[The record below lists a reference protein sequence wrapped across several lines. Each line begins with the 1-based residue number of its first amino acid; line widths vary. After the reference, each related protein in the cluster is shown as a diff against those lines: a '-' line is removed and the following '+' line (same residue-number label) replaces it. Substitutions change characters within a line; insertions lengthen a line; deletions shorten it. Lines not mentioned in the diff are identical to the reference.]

1 MHNLKKWFEFYLN
14 ASVHVALAA
23 VSLTLITAY
32 EFAIKPDISLILFVF
47 FATISAYN
55 FVKYFGIDK
64 AHFKVRTSNLNL
76 IFWSSLCCVILAG
89 YFMMF
94 LKTEALA
101 VIAVSGLITWFYA
114 FPKSPFRLLSKDIRN
129 LRMIPGLK
137 VYLVALVWSLITFM
151 LLLVENDVE
160 LLLLIWIS
168 FVQRF
173 LILVVLILPFEIR
186 DLQFDSL
193 KLQTIPQKIGVKNT
207 KLVGFIMILA
217 IAILE
222 YVKQQDA
229 TVYRLSLLT
238 ILIISAVFLFF
249 SRKNSNQVY
258 TGFWVESIPVIWL
271 VLMLLFK
278 FLLDG

>member
-55 FVKYFGIDK
+55 FVKYFGVDK

-151 LLLVENDVE
+151 LPLVDNDVE
-160 LLLLIWIS
+160 LIPLILIS
-168 FVQRF
+168 FLQRF

-193 KLQTIPQKIGVKNT
+193 KLQTVPQKIGIKNT
-207 KLVGFIMILA
+207 KLAGFLLIAI

-222 YVKQQDA
+222 YFKQQDA

-238 ILIISAVFLFF
+238 ILITAAIFIFYT
-249 SRKNSNQVY
+249 RKNSNQIY
-258 TGFWVESIPVIWL
+258 TGFWVESIPVFWVGL
-271 VLMLLFK
+271 VLLFK
-278 FLLDG
+278 FLLNG

>member
-1 MHNLKKWFEFYLN
+1 MHNLKKWFGFYLN
-14 ASVHVALAA
+14 ASIHVALAV
-23 VSLTLITAY
+23 VSLTLITVY
-32 EFAIKPDISLILFVF
+32 ELDVEIDISLNLFVF
-47 FATISAYN
+47 FATVTAYN

-64 AHFKVRTSNLNL
+64 SHFKVRTSNLNI
-76 IFWSSLCCVILAG
+76 IFWITLCCTVLAF
-89 YFMMF
+89 YLMTF
-94 LKTEALA
+94 LKIKALV
-101 VIAVSGLITWFYA
+101 VISVSGLITWFYA
-114 FPKSPFRLLSKDIRN
+114 FPKSPFRFLSKDIRN

-151 LLLVENDVE
+151 LPLVDNDVE
-160 LLLLIWIS
+160 LTPLFWIS
-168 FVQRF
+168 FMQRF

-193 KLQTIPQKIGVKNT
+193 KLQTVPQKIGVKNT
-207 KLVGFIMILA
+207 KLAGFMMILA

-229 TVYRLSLLT
+229 TVYSLSLLT
-238 ILIISAVFLFF
+238 ILIISTVLLFF